1 MSQYILQL
9 GRETELC
16 WEELRQAA
24 FLVSASVDRAE
35 DALAELDL
43 DESVQAIASFCE
55 QLGGA
60 VRAIHPV
67 GVWSDEVEDEFY
79 RSPFIF
85 PDGPWAVSCLS
96 DGLERQREQLRGI
109 IREFIRRTPESHGR
123 EERPVPGDNELVPTK
138 VFEQR
143 LHERES
149 EVCLWRDSSGEIRIG
164 RTVWVFSPSDYSERD
179 LGKPNRP
186 RRRGL
191 LPPKLARQM
200 VNLARTHAT
209 RRLLDP
215 FCGSGVI
222 LIEGLLLGLEVMGS
236 DYREEALGQSRENL
250 EWYAKGCQNT
260 GEAQVPLEKIDVRML
275 SSHVDPLSFDA
286 VVGEGD
292 LGPPIRGGLSRKAA
306 VEFAKSLERLYVTAF
321 AEIRIVLKP
330 GGRVCLAVPFWQPTE
345 GDPVFINL
353 QRRLALIGYQPVI
366 PERGFEPI
374 LYRRK
379 DQRVGRAVYVLESPG

>member
-1 MSQYILQL
+1 VASLVTAGVERVEEHLAGL
-9 GRETELC
+9 G
-16 WEELRQAA
+16 
-24 FLVSASVDRAE
+24 
-35 DALAELDL
+35 L
-43 DESVQAIASFCE
+43 DESVQEIAPFCD

-60 VRAIHPV
+60 VRAIRCLGIWP
-67 GVWSDEVEDEFY
+67 DNVEDEFQQ
-79 RSPFIF
+79 SPFIF

-96 DGLERQREQLRGI
+96 GGLERQREKLREI
-109 IREFIRRTPESHGR
+109 IRDFIQRTPETHGR
-123 EERPVPGDNELVPTK
+123 EERPAPGETELVPTK
-138 VFEQR
+138 VYEQR

-149 EVCLWRDSSGEIRIG
+149 EVCLWRDSNGEVQIG
-164 RTVWVFSPSDYSERD
+164 RTVWVFSPADYSERD

-200 VNLARTHAT
+200 VNLARTQET
-209 RRLLDP
+209 QRLLDP

-236 DYREEALGQSRENL
+236 DFRDEALVQSRENL
-250 EWYAKGCQNT
+250 DWYASACKSPSKVP
-260 GEAQVPLEKIDVRML
+260 VPLQKIDARML
-275 SSHVDPLSFDA
+275 SSHVEPLSFDA

-292 LGPPIRGGLSRKAA
+292 LGPPIRGGLARKAA
-306 VEFAKSLERLYVTAF
+306 VELAKSLERLYVTAF

-345 GDPVFINL
+345 GDPIFLNL
-353 QRRLALIGYQPVI
+353 HRKLALIGYQPVI
-366 PERGFEPI
+366 SERSFEPV

-379 DQRVGRAVYVLESPG
+379 DQRVGRAIYVLESAR

>member
-1 MSQYILQL
+1 VSSYILQL

-24 FLVSASVDRAE
+24 FLVSAGVNRGE
-35 DALAELDL
+35 DALAELAL

-55 QLGGA
+55 QLGGV

-85 PDGPWAVSCLS
+85 PDGPWAVSCLCS
-96 DGLERQREQLRGI
+96 GLEKQREQLRGI
-109 IREFIRRTPESHGR
+109 IRNFITHTPEAHGR
-123 EERPVPGDNELVPTK
+123 EERPAPGEVELVPTK

-149 EVCLWRDSSGEIRIG
+149 EVCLWRDNSGEIRIG
-164 RTVWVFSPSDYSERD
+164 RTVWVFSPMDYSGRD
-179 LGKPNRP
+179 LGKPIRP

-209 RRLLDP
+209 RTLLDP

-236 DYREEALGQSRENL
+236 DFREEALQQSRENL
-250 EWYAKGCQNT
+250 NWYATEYMEPDKT
-260 GEAQVPLEKIDVRML
+260 HVPLQKVDVRML
-275 SSHVDPLSFDA
+275 SSHIEPLSFDA

-306 VEFAKSLERLYVTAF
+306 VGLAKSLERLYVTAF

-345 GDPVFINL
+345 GDPIFINL

-366 PERGFEPI
+366 PERGFDPI
-374 LYRRK
+374 MYRRK